1 MENFTPLSATIGGI
15 LIGLAATMLLLTQ
28 GRIAGI
34 SNILGGLLETNEDDR
49 LWRILFIVGLIVG
62 SSTYVFFGENTSN
75 ININPFQLNDKN
87 HMFFMILGGLLV
99 GFGLAVSSMINPAK
113 IVGFLDITGN
123 WDPSLA
129 FVMGG
134 AVFVTALTFR
144 LILKRPKP
152 IFTDIFE
159 LPSKVSL
166 DGKLITGA
174 AIFGIGWAMSGL
186 CPGPA
191 ISSIG
196 FLDEKLLIF
205 VCTLLIGSFIG
216 KKWR

>member
-1 MENFTPLSATIGGI
+1 MRNVFS
-15 LIGLAATMLLLTQ
+15 LT
-28 GRIAGI
+28 
-34 SNILGGLLETNEDDR
+34 S
-49 LWRILFIVGLIVG
+49 GLI
-62 SSTYVFFGENTSN
+62 F
-75 ININPFQLNDKN
+75 
-87 HMFFMILGGLLV
+87 

-152 IFTDIFE
+152 IFTNIFE
-159 LPSKVSL
+159 LPSQVSL

-205 VCTLLIGSFIG
+205 ICSLLIGSFFG

>member
-1 MENFTPLSATIGGI
+1 MRNVFS
-15 LIGLAATMLLLTQ
+15 LT
-28 GRIAGI
+28 
-34 SNILGGLLETNEDDR
+34 S
-49 LWRILFIVGLIVG
+49 GLI
-62 SSTYVFFGENTSN
+62 F
-75 ININPFQLNDKN
+75 
-87 HMFFMILGGLLV
+87 
-99 GFGLAVSSMINPAK
+99 GFGLAVSSMINPVK

-166 DGKLITGA
+166 DRKLITGA
-174 AIFGIGWAMSGL
+174 AIFGVGWAMSGL

-196 FLDEKLLIF
+196 LLDEKLLIF

>member
-1 MENFTPLSATIGGI
+1 MRNVFS
-15 LIGLAATMLLLTQ
+15 LT
-28 GRIAGI
+28 
-34 SNILGGLLETNEDDR
+34 S
-49 LWRILFIVGLIVG
+49 GLI
-62 SSTYVFFGENTSN
+62 F
-75 ININPFQLNDKN
+75 
-87 HMFFMILGGLLV
+87 

-113 IVGFLDITGN
+113 IVGFLDITGD

-166 DGKLITGA
+166 DSKLITGA
-174 AIFGIGWAMSGL
+174 AIFGVGWAMSGL

-196 FLDEKLLIF
+196 LLDEKLLIF
-205 VCTLLIGSFIG
+205 VCTLLIGSLIG

>member
-1 MENFTPLSATIGGI
+1 MRNVFS
-15 LIGLAATMLLLTQ
+15 LT
-28 GRIAGI
+28 
-34 SNILGGLLETNEDDR
+34 S
-49 LWRILFIVGLIVG
+49 GLI
-62 SSTYVFFGENTSN
+62 F
-75 ININPFQLNDKN
+75 
-87 HMFFMILGGLLV
+87 

-113 IVGFLDITGN
+113 IVGFLDLTGN

-166 DGKLITGA
+166 DSKLITGA
-174 AIFGIGWAMSGL
+174 AIFGVGWAMSGL

-196 FLDEKLLIF
+196 LLDEKLLIF
-205 VCTLLIGSFIG
+205 VCTLLIGSLIG

>member
-1 MENFTPLSATIGGI
+1 MRNVFS
-15 LIGLAATMLLLTQ
+15 LT
-28 GRIAGI
+28 
-34 SNILGGLLETNEDDR
+34 S
-49 LWRILFIVGLIVG
+49 GLI
-62 SSTYVFFGENTSN
+62 F
-75 ININPFQLNDKN
+75 
-87 HMFFMILGGLLV
+87 

-152 IFTDIFE
+152 IFTNIFE

>member
-1 MENFTPLSATIGGI
+1 MRNVFS
-15 LIGLAATMLLLTQ
+15 LT
-28 GRIAGI
+28 
-34 SNILGGLLETNEDDR
+34 S
-49 LWRILFIVGLIVG
+49 GLI
-62 SSTYVFFGENTSN
+62 F
-75 ININPFQLNDKN
+75 
-87 HMFFMILGGLLV
+87 

>member
-1 MENFTPLSATIGGI
+1 
-15 LIGLAATMLLLTQ
+15 
-28 GRIAGI
+28 
-34 SNILGGLLETNEDDR
+34 
-49 LWRILFIVGLIVG
+49 
-62 SSTYVFFGENTSN
+62 
-75 ININPFQLNDKN
+75 
-87 HMFFMILGGLLV
+87 
-99 GFGLAVSSMINPAK
+99 MINPAK
-113 IVGFLDITGN
+113 IVGFLDITGD

>member
-1 MENFTPLSATIGGI
+1 
-15 LIGLAATMLLLTQ
+15 MLNVFSLTS
-28 GRIAGI
+28 GVI
-34 SNILGGLLETNEDDR
+34 
-49 LWRILFIVGLIVG
+49 F
-62 SSTYVFFGENTSN
+62 
-75 ININPFQLNDKN
+75 
-87 HMFFMILGGLLV
+87 

-113 IVGFLDITGN
+113 IVGFLDITGD

-166 DGKLITGA
+166 DSKLITGA
-174 AIFGIGWAMSGL
+174 AIFGVGWAMSGL

-196 FLDEKLLIF
+196 LLDEKLLIF
-205 VCTLLIGSFIG
+205 VCTLLIGSLIG

>member
-1 MENFTPLSATIGGI
+1 MRNVFS
-15 LIGLAATMLLLTQ
+15 LT
-28 GRIAGI
+28 
-34 SNILGGLLETNEDDR
+34 SGLL
-49 LWRILFIVGLIVG
+49 F
-62 SSTYVFFGENTSN
+62 
-75 ININPFQLNDKN
+75 
-87 HMFFMILGGLLV
+87 

-152 IFTDIFE
+152 IFTNIFE

>member
-1 MENFTPLSATIGGI
+1 MRNVFS
-15 LIGLAATMLLLTQ
+15 LTS
-28 GRIAGI
+28 G
-34 SNILGGLLETNEDDR
+34 
-49 LWRILFIVGLIVG
+49 FI
-62 SSTYVFFGENTSN
+62 F
-75 ININPFQLNDKN
+75 
-87 HMFFMILGGLLV
+87 

-113 IVGFLDITGN
+113 IVGFLDITGD

-144 LILKRPKP
+144 LILRRPKP